1 MACRRPELRGEGALP
16 SRLAVST
23 SMAAVAPSKE
33 TRSAVRGA
41 NGPTTRPALLVNDL
55 VGNRSILD
63 RHVSNHEK
71 DQVTSGHQSTATLQD
86 LEELSIRNEVLAGL
100 SARPKRLSSKF
111 FYDARGSELFE
122 AICEQPEYY
131 LTRTEIDIMR
141 THGPAIGR
149 AVGER
154 VRLVEFGSGSGVK
167 TRLLLQNLK
176 FPAAYIPVEISKTAL
191 AESVWKLGQ
200 EMPEL
205 SVIPLAGD
213 FTQPLVLPNS
223 QTPPRRTV
231 VYFPGSTLGNSDQDE
246 ALQILRNIRVAV
258 GMGGGALIGI
268 DLKKDVSELEA
279 AYNDRAGVTAA
290 FTLNM
295 LTHLNRVARTN
306 FDTSAFKHEARYD
319 TESGRIETNLVSI
332 TNQAVQLAG
341 ATFKFSRCEK
351 MLVEYSHKYALD
363 EVESLAK
370 RSNMRVAHVW
380 TDPRRRFAVVHMVST
395 VQ

>member
-1 MACRRPELRGEGALP
+1 MKRGMRFNHLARRP
-16 SRLAVST
+16 S
-23 SMAAVAPSKE
+23 SMALA
-33 TRSAVRGA
+33 
-41 NGPTTRPALLVNDL
+41 
-55 VGNRSILD
+55 GNRSIPD
-63 RHVSNHEK
+63 PHGSNYEK
-71 DQVTSGHQSTATLQD
+71 DQVTFGHQRTVARQD
-86 LEELSIRNEVLAGL
+86 LAELSIRNEVLAGL
-100 SARPKRLSSKF
+100 SANPKRLSSKF

-141 THGPAIGR
+141 MHGPAIGW

-167 TRLLLQNLK
+167 TRLLLQSLK
-176 FPAAYIPVEISKTAL
+176 SPAAYIPVEISKTAL
-191 AESVWKLGQ
+191 AESVQKLGH

-205 SVIPLAGD
+205 KAIPLAGD
-213 FTQPLVLPNS
+213 FTQPLILPNS

-231 VYFPGSTLGNSDQDE
+231 VYFPGSTLGNFDRDE
-246 ALQILRNIRVAV
+246 ALQILRNIRAAV

-268 DLKKDVSELEA
+268 DLKKDASELEA

-295 LTHLNRVARTN
+295 LAHLNRVAGTN
-306 FDTSAFKHEARYD
+306 FDTSAFRHDASYD
-319 TESGRIETNLVSI
+319 AAAGRIETNLVSLAD
-332 TNQAVQLAG
+332 QAIKLAG
-341 ATFKFSRCEK
+341 VNFKFSKGEK

-370 RSNMRVAHVW
+370 QSNMKVTHVW
-380 TDPRRRFAVVHMVST
+380 TDPRQRFAVVHMIST
-395 VQ
+395 VQWRT